1 MFRFTCSVVL
11 WGRGRC
17 RQMSLACVGSTRSV
31 PATLGLPLLTVRVLP
46 HLHCS
51 GSRLLY
57 RGQALSCVHFPGP
70 SYSGSGSRVLHKD
83 ADSVGPAFCAFP
95 AQAAQAA
102 RSLTGTLSPG
112 AEHLIPSAVPASGS
126 PRTGVCALCPF
137 WEADFWLRPSQ
148 RMSTIQSLRKS
159 LVRNW
164 KPVCSL
170 VGDAIPG
177 AVCPFPLLPASC
189 LHGGLAG
196 PQPASSSL
204 GSLSPPFLGG

>member
-1 MFRFTCSVVL
+1 MFRPHWVCPPL
-11 WGRGRC
+11 R
-17 RQMSLACVGSTRSV
+17 ACM
-31 PATLGLPLLTVRVLP
+31 LP

-57 RGQALSCVHFPGP
+57 RGRALSCVHFPGP
-70 SYSGSGSRVLHKD
+70 SYSGSGFRVLHKD

-112 AEHLIPSAVPASGS
+112 ESTSS
-126 PRTGVCALCPF
+126 PLRSQPQFPCAPVWCALCPF
-137 WEADFWLRPSQ
+137 WEADFWLRPS
-148 RMSTIQSLRKS
+148 RWMSTIQSLRKS

-177 AVCPFPLLPASC
+177 AVCPFPSPLPPAST
-189 LHGGLAG
+189 GDWPVRSQLALLWDR
-196 PQPASSSL
+196 SVLRS
-204 GSLSPPFLGG
+204 